1 MPVPCTSWIRL
12 ARGESLTPGREQIW
26 VSTRLSYAQT
36 MVLNLRSI
44 SVGSVSLAI
53 AILVRALSP
62 PGGSHLRLTRTMMP
76 ARGSLIA
83 RADHPD
89 WRRLLIKAAMR
100 RADELSQLRQLPD
113 TSLPSEITEPDK
125 SSVDINEPEKPSA
138 EIVGTAPEIAGVPP
152 NRSDAES
159 EDVTGTVAQSPE
171 AAIPVG
177 IGEASSTEL
186 PVVRKEELPPVIRT
200 PEPSRPPHE
209 GLKSTPEST
218 KPAQEKESVKAGLKS
233 ATKAASEPAKPAR
246 ESKKAE
252 TMPAKPARERG
263 RRVRHRQ
270 YNKGC
275 GETTTAALQST
286 GSVFCQLQPRPAN
299 RKTPLPNSHSVDGPL
314 GAVLR

>member
-1 MPVPCTSWIRL
+1 MPVPCTSRTRL
-12 ARGESLTPGREQIW
+12 ARGKSFTPGGEQLW
-26 VSTRLSYAQT
+26 VSTRLSYAQ
-36 MVLNLRSI
+36 LNLRLI
-44 SVGSVSLAI
+44 SVGGVSLAI
-53 AILVRALSP
+53 AILVLALSP

-76 ARGSLIA
+76 ARGPLIA
-83 RADHPD
+83 RADYPD
-89 WRRLLIKAAMR
+89 WPQLLIKAALR
-100 RADELSQLRQLPD
+100 RADVLSQLRQLPD

-138 EIVGTAPEIAGVPP
+138 EIVRTAPEIAGVLPP

-200 PEPSRPPHE
+200 PELSRPPHE
-209 GLKSTPEST
+209 GLKLTPEST